1 MAAQHVTTTNT
12 TPIVEPSPALT
23 MTGQTK
29 WYLFWVFMGCWLGGI
44 FDGMDSS
51 LMHIV
56 LPDAVASLVGTNA
69 TKAITSQ
76 VASWVTSL
84 FLLGWM
90 LGGIVFGRLGDTLG
104 RVKAMVFSILLYSLC
119 TGLCGF
125 AHSWQELAAYRF
137 LTGVGIG
144 GELVSIATFLTE
156 VWPKKTKAI
165 AIGCLL
171 TSYQVGVFVAGGL
184 NFLLHD
190 WRTVFFVGA
199 LPALLV
205 LFLRLF
211 MKESP
216 LWVAT
221 QAAHAHPTSTAKNEG
236 KPLTLWE
243 TLQQQNQLRS
253 IVIGSLA
260 FTGFLVGYW
269 ASLAWIPM
277 WLHTLNAI
285 PENAKSYATMIQG
298 LVAIGGCLVGGP
310 LTDILGRRW
319 TIAIG
324 GLGCF
329 VASAWLFLG
338 HPTQFSSSVY
348 WASGTLGF
356 FVGLGQSS
364 LYVYLPELFETK
376 IRATATGTCLNLGR
390 FITAIAVLCM
400 ASVVQL
406 FGNYGTAAFAFG
418 FFYLIL
424 AMAMLWAKETKNEPL
439 LD

>member
-1 MAAQHVTTTNT
+1 MSVQS
-12 TPIVEPSPALT
+12 TPIATNANPLEAPTVFSVA
-23 MTGQTK
+23 GQTK

-56 LPDAVASLVGTNA
+56 LPDAVASLVGATA
-69 TKAITSQ
+69 TKALTSQ

-125 AHSWQELAAYRF
+125 AHSWQELAFYRF

-221 QAAHAHPTSTAKNEG
+221 QVAHAQPAQSDTTENTG
-236 KPLTLWE
+236 TTLWE
-243 TLQQQNQLRS
+243 TLQQKNQLRS
-253 IVIGSLA
+253 VVVGSLA

-277 WLHTLNAI
+277 WLHTLAGI
-285 PENAKSYATMIQG
+285 PENAKSYATMVQG
-298 LVAIGGCLVGGP
+298 LVAIVGCLMGGP

-319 TIAIG
+319 TIALA

-329 VASAWLFLG
+329 AASAWLFLG
-338 HPTQFSSSVY
+338 HPAQFATTIY

-356 FVGLGQSS
+356 FVGLGQAS
-364 LYVYLPELFETK
+364 LYVYLPELFETQ

-390 FITAIAVLCM
+390 LVTAVAVLGM
-400 ASVVQL
+400 AAVVQL

-418 FFYLIL
+418 FFYLL
-424 AMAMLWAKETKNEPL
+424 LSVSMCWATETKDSPL
-439 LD
+439 LV